1 MFGKIKTADW
11 VSKIKLSEKREE
23 DIKQC
28 FEGTEFTYLYLE
40 DLNDLN
46 DFQREDIVNN
56 DDLNERI

>member
-1 MFGKIKTADW
+1 MFVKIKTTDW
-11 VSKIKLSEKREE
+11 VSKVKVSEKREE

-28 FEGTEFTYLYLE
+28 FEGTEFNFHYLE